1 MYTNFLANDFHYDIR
16 EPKFQTAFEFIRRD
30 DLEELPVGWIEL
42 ENGVRASVQEYT
54 TMDPSTLLYETHDR
68 YFDLQYMV
76 KGEEVVGVTPR
87 EGLKG
92 KIAYDEKEDI
102 EFYEEPVAEGGAYL
116 KDGYFV
122 LLAPKD
128 AHKPRC
134 QASGPMAVR
143 KIVVKIPV

>member
-1 MYTNFLANDFHYDIR
+1 MYTDFLANDFHYDIS
-16 EPKFQTAFEFIRRD
+16 EPKFRTAFDFIKRQ
-30 DLEELPVGWIEL
+30 DLKRLPVGWIEL

-54 TMDPSTLLYETHDR
+54 TMDPATLLYETHDK

-76 KGEEVVGVTPR
+76 EGEEVCYVVPR
-87 EGLKG
+87 EGLVG
-92 KIAYDEKEDI
+92 KISYDPKEDI
-102 EFYEEPVAEGGAYL
+102 EFYEEPVANGGAYL
-116 KDGYFV
+116 KAGYYV

-134 QASGPMAVR
+134 LVKEPMAVK